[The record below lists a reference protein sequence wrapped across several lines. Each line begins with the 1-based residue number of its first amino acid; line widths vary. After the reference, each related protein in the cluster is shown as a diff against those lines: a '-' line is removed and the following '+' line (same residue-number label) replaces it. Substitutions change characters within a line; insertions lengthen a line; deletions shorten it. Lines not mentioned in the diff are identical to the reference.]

1 MRGSTPALD
10 PVPSND
16 HRRDRAPDLHGKVCL
31 VTGATGGIGAVAARR
46 LAALGATVVGVGR
59 DAARC
64 EAAAAAIRAA
74 TGNPQVE
81 FLCADLSSQAQV
93 RTLAAAF
100 CARHAQLHVLLNNAG
115 AYHFQRGTTPDGI
128 ERTFA
133 LNHLGYF
140 LLTLLLLDRLQASA
154 PARIVNVAS
163 SAHRSANLDLAD
175 VELTVGYRGW
185 TAYANSKLA
194 NLLFTFELAQR
205 LAGTGVTATAVH
217 PGWVAT
223 RFAENNM
230 RGLLAMLRPFYRLYQ
245 RCTAI
250 PPEQGADTLVWLAS
264 APEVEGVSGKYFR
277 DRLEREPTATALDA
291 LLAQRLWELSERMVA
306 R

>member
-1 MRGSTPALD
+1 M
-10 PVPSND
+10 PSND
-16 HRRDRAPDLHGKVCL
+16 HRQDREPDLHGKVCL

-59 DAARC
+59 DPARC
-64 EAAAAAIRAA
+64 DAAAAAIRAA
-74 TGNPQVE
+74 TGNPRVE
-81 FLCADLSSQAQV
+81 FLCADLSSQAAI

-100 CARHAQLHVLLNNAG
+100 LARHAQLHVLLNNAG
-115 AYHFQRGTTPDGI
+115 AYHFQRSTTADGI

-140 LLTLLLLDRLQASA
+140 LLTQLLLDRLRASA

-163 SAHRSANLDLAD
+163 SAHRSAKLDLAD
-175 VELTVGYRGW
+175 VALTVGYRGW

-194 NLLFTFELAQR
+194 NLLFTFELAPR
-205 LAGTGVTATAVH
+205 LAGSGVTANAVH

-230 RGLLAMLRPFYRLYQ
+230 RGLLAVLRPFYRLYQ

-250 PPEQGADTLVWLAS
+250 SPEQGADTLVWLAS
-264 APEVEGVSGKYFR
+264 APEVEGVTGKYFR
-277 DRLEREPTATALDA
+277 ERSEREPTATARDA
-291 LLAQRLWELSERMVA
+291 QLARQLWELSERMVG

>member
-1 MRGSTPALD
+1 M
-10 PVPSND
+10 PSNAP
-16 HRRDRAPDLHGKVCL
+16 RPDRAPDLRGKVCL

-46 LAALGATVVGVGR
+46 LAELGATVVGVGR
-59 DAARC
+59 DEARC
-64 EAAAAAIRAA
+64 EAAASAIRAA
-74 TGNPQVE
+74 TGNEQVE
-81 FLCADLSSQAQV
+81 FLCADLSSQAAI
-93 RTLAAAF
+93 RALAATF
-100 CARHAQLHVLLNNAG
+100 RARHAQLHVLLNNAG
-115 AYHFQRGTTPDGI
+115 AYHFQRSTTVDGI

-140 LLTLLLLDRLQASA
+140 LLTQLLLDRLQASA

-163 SAHRSANLDLAD
+163 SAHRSAQLDLAD
-175 VELTVGYRGW
+175 VELAVGYRGW

-194 NLLFTFELAQR
+194 NLLFTFELARR
-205 LAGTGVTATAVH
+205 LAGSGVTATAVH

-230 RGLLAMLRPFYRLYQ
+230 RGLLAVLRPFYRLYQ

-250 PPEQGADTLVWLAS
+250 SPEQGADTLVWLTS
-264 APEVEGVSGKYFR
+264 AAEVEGVTGKYFR
-277 DRLEREPTATALDA
+277 DRSERTPTPTACDA
-291 LLAQRLWELSERMVA
+291 ALAQRLWELSERMVA